1 MAPAEQHPTVTSAS
15 GSGDTTVT
23 NLCSSGSELLL
34 YRQFQKQP
42 STHGANMIQKI
53 KPFLWFDG
61 RAEEAANFYT
71 GIFKNSRVL
80 NVSRY
85 GDAGPGPKG
94 SAMSVTFELEGQ
106 TFLALN
112 GGPMFTFTPAI
123 SFLINCETQAEVD
136 DLWTRLSE
144 GGEKSR
150 CGWLKDKF
158 GLSWQVVPSILGT
171 LLQSKDTGKAGRVM
185 EAMMTM
191 DKLDIAR
198 LEKAAEPA

>member
-1 MAPAEQHPTVTSAS
+1 
-15 GSGDTTVT
+15 
-23 NLCSSGSELLL
+23 
-34 YRQFQKQP
+34 
-42 STHGANMIQKI
+42 MIQKI

-71 GIFKNSRVL
+71 GIFNNSRIV

-136 DLWTRLSE
+136 NLWTRLSD